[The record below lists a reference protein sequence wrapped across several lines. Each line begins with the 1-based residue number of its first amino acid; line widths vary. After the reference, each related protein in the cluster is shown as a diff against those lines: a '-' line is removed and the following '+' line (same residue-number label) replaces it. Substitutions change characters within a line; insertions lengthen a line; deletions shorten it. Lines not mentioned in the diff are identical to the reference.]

1 MRNKTFYTDQYA
13 AYIGVIPTAKHQA
26 ITKHARKTNHI
37 ARFNNT
43 LRQRVSRLVRS
54 TLAFSKSVE
63 NHIGAI
69 RYFIAHDNLTRAALL
84 V

>member
-1 MRNKTFYTDQYA
+1 MATSITGSKTIKA
-13 AYIGVIPTAKHQA
+13 KRAVI
-26 ITKHARKTNHI
+26 NLE
-37 ARFNNT
+37 RFNNT

-54 TLAFSKSVE
+54 TLAFSKKVE

-69 RYFIAHDNLTRAALL
+69 RYFICHYNLTRAALP